1 VNMIVYIDGVP
12 TKVQNDLRIVY
23 DNIFV
28 DEDHANSEL
37 HVVATSEGLVM
48 DVINNETIVASS
60 CSLAQDLADD
70 VIG

>member
-1 VNMIVYIDGVP
+1 MIVYIDGVP
-12 TKVQNDLRIVY
+12 TKVQNDLCIVY

-28 DEDHANSEL
+28 DEDNTEAEL

>member
-1 VNMIVYIDGVP
+1 MIVYIDGVP

-28 DEDHANSEL
+28 DEDNTEAEL

-60 CSLAQDLADD
+60 CSLSQDLADD